1 MKPAERQTAEG
12 ILFTDQYQ
20 LTMAQLYFRQGIHE
34 QPAMFEHFFRKY
46 PDYGTHQAGYCV
58 NAGLEWLLYWL
69 AEARFREGDLACLR
83 QMRGSGDTPLF
94 AEDFLAWLAGS
105 GHFGSISIRA
115 IPEGR
120 VVHPDVPLTVVTGPL
135 ALVQI
140 LESSLLNHLNYQTL
154 IATKAARVHASAR
167 GGLVLEF
174 GMRRA
179 HERGAN
185 AGVRGALIGG
195 ADFSSN
201 AGISH
206 VLGLPP
212 KGTHAHSM
220 VQAFMTLGGGEL
232 EAFRAYAEIYP
243 DDCLLLVDTV
253 NTLES
258 GVPNAIRVF
267 EELRRQGHKPQGIR
281 LDSGDLAYL
290 AIRAAK
296 MLNDAGFED
305 ARIVLSNELDELV
318 IWQIISQ
325 IQEESARA
333 GVEPDSLIRRLVY
346 GVGTRLI
353 TSRGSPALD
362 GVYKLVALR
371 KDNRWVPTIKIS
383 ETPAKTLNPGSK
395 QVWRLYDE
403 RHKATADLLCNL
415 DENPG
420 DEGELVLHHPTD
432 HTKQRTLAA
441 SSLTKM
447 EPLLVEILREGREV
461 YQTPTLE
468 EMRRRRQNDEECLD
482 SGVKRLIN
490 PHVYHVSLSS
500 RVWELKQRLIQEA
513 KNGEIKHSN
522 VDSHAK
528 SRKTACCERFKF

>member
-1 MKPAERQTAEG
+1 MTSRDRRIAEG

-20 LTMAQLYFRQGIHE
+20 LTMAQLYFRMGIHE
-34 QPAMFEHFFRKY
+34 QPAQFDHFYRKN

-58 NAGLEWLLYWL
+58 NAGLQWLLDWL
-69 AEARFREGDLACLR
+69 GEARFRSEDLQYMRA
-83 QMRGSGDTPLF
+83 MRGRTGNPVF
-94 AEDFLAWLAGS
+94 GEDFLSWLS
-105 GHFGSISIRA
+105 RHGHFGAISIRA

-120 VVHPDVPLTVVTGPL
+120 VVHPNVPLTVVTGPL
-135 ALVQI
+135 AMVQI
-140 LESSLLNHLNYQTL
+140 LESPLLNHLNYQTL
-154 IATKAARVHASAR
+154 IATKATRVKTSAR

-179 HERGAN
+179 QERGAN

-195 ADFSSN
+195 VDFSSN

-206 VLGLPP
+206 VLGKSP

-220 VQAFMTLGGGEL
+220 VQAFLALGGSEL
-232 EAFRAYAEIYP
+232 DAFRAYAEVYP

-267 EELRRQGHKPQGIR
+267 EELRRKGHRPFGIR

-290 AIRAAK
+290 AIQSAK

-318 IWQIISQ
+318 IWQIITQ
-325 IQEESARA
+325 IQEEGGRY
-333 GVEPDSLIRRLVY
+333 GVEPQPLIERLVY

-353 TSRGSPALD
+353 TSKGAAALD

-371 KDNRWVPTIKIS
+371 KDGNWIPAIKIS
-383 ETPAKTLNPGSK
+383 ESSSKILNPGYK

-403 RHKATADLLCNL
+403 RQKATADLLCLHEEDPTGQKEL
-415 DENPG
+415 D
-420 DEGELVLHHPTD
+420 LYHPID
-432 HTKQRTLAA
+432 
-441 SSLTKM
+441 SSKHRKLQIGKLSKV
-447 EPLLVEILREGREV
+447 EPLLIDIMVEGKMVHDSPSLDV
-461 YQTPTLE
+461 
-468 EMRRRRQNDEECLD
+468 MRQKRQDDESCLD
-482 SGVKRLIN
+482 PGVRRLVN
-490 PHVYHVSLSS
+490 PHIYHVSLSKKLWS
-500 RVWELKQRLIQEA
+500 LKKRLVQELQEA
-513 KNGEIKHSN
+513 W
-522 VDSHAK
+522 SHMEK
-528 SRKTACCERFKF
+528 K